1 MPLLQRFVA
10 MTLHIVSFDIPYP
23 ANYGGVIVIF
33 NQIKALH
40 ALGVKVILHCFQY
53 GDRTPQ
59 PELAQYCQEVYYYKR
74 SRSIIWQLSFFP
86 FIMQTRMNRS
96 LLKRLKKDSH
106 PILFEGI
113 HTAGFVLKKSLRH
126 RQKIVRMHN
135 VEWQYYEHLW
145 KLTSN
150 LAIWEK
156 LYFFLESI
164 KLQRI
169 EPYVLLHSDEII
181 AISTKDEAY
190 FKQHKANTHHIPA
203 FHPNAFVESQLGRGE
218 YVLFHGKLSVP
229 DNERAALW
237 LVENVIAGMEV
248 PFIIAGMEP
257 TQRLKD
263 VIRPHDHIKLIENPD
278 EAMMNNLIRNAHINL
293 LFSFQNSGIK
303 LKLINA
309 LFRGRFCIVNEM
321 MVSGTNLEKLCYV
334 RNSAA
339 AIRQTI
345 EAMLNA
351 PFEQSRIDERRAHLE
366 TEYSN
371 LENAKKML
379 EIIKFV

>member
-150 LAIWEK
+150 LVPLEK

-181 AISTKDEAY
+181 AISTNDEAY
-190 FKQHKANTHHIPA
+190 FKQHKANTHLIPA

-248 PFIIAGMEP
+248 PFVIAGMEP